1 MLLCCRPAR
10 DCIQKRS
17 LAHAKRIRS
26 PLRLIAFPGTLHI
39 HEFPYMALKVP
50 VKRFSGQDAA
60 TSLVKLQTLCQNVL
74 LASMKMPTPVVSL
87 LWQAGTHV
95 CNFAEKGE
103 VNFKNLRCGE
113 KQNTKT
119 KTKKNKTKQKKKKT
133 EKVYFRMFKCCPQC
147 IHLTSPSAASL
158 NSTRLKTIFEFVR
171 KTA

>member
-60 TSLVKLQTLCQNVL
+60 TSLVKLHGLCVKMCSSH
-74 LASMKMPTPVVSL
+74 AMKMPTPVVSL

-95 CNFAEKGE
+95 SNFAEKGE

-119 KTKKNKTKQKKKKT
+119 KGQFHGNGITSQ
-133 EKVYFRMFKCCPQC
+133 MD
-147 IHLTSPSAASL
+147 ILLTANCNSRSWIIVMSNSDTFISL
-158 NSTRLKTIFEFVR
+158 LEPNNFTNSTCNFC
-171 KTA
+171 